1 MKTNIQEI
9 IQSLQNWAP
18 PALQEA
24 YDNSGLQIGNPNQAC
39 TGILV
44 CLDFTEEVLK
54 EALEKNCN
62 LIISHHP
69 LIFKGIK
76 SISGK
81 NLIERCIIKAIKEN
95 LVLYTSHTNLDSVI
109 HGVSKEIADRLQLS
123 NQKILSSRAESLVKL
138 YTYVPLENKDELAQ
152 ALFDAGAGNIGEYS
166 ECSFQTKGKGTF
178 KPSENANP
186 TIGETGGPREEV
198 EEVKLEVIIPF
209 FLIDQVVHALK
220 EAHPYEEVAY
230 ELIALKNNQN
240 DFGFGVLGELE
251 QEMELKD
258 FLERVKKNFNL
269 KVIKHTNSKKIS
281 KIKTV
286 ALCGGS
292 GAFLIGAAKAQKAD
306 IYITGDLKYHDYFLA
321 EDDIILADIGHFESE
336 QFTIQLICRYL
347 QKNFSKFAIHATS
360 INTNPINYYI

>member
-1 MKTNIQEI
+1 MEINIQEI
-9 IQSLQNWAP
+9 IQSLENWAA
-18 PALQEA
+18 PALQES
-24 YDNSGLQIGNPNQAC
+24 YDNSGLQIGDTQQNC
-39 TGILV
+39 KGILV
-44 CLDFTEEVLK
+44 CLDFTEEVLE
-54 EALEKNCN
+54 EAIEKNCN

-81 NLIERCIIKAIKEN
+81 NLIERCIIKAIKEDI
-95 LVLYTSHTNLDSVI
+95 VLYTIHTNLDSVI
-109 HGVSKEIADRLQLS
+109 HGVNKEIADRLQLK
-123 NQKILSSRAESLVKL
+123 NQQILSSRNESLVKL
-138 YTYVPLENKDELAQ
+138 YTYVPIANKEEVAQ
-152 ALFDAGAGNIGEYS
+152 ALFEAGAGNIGEYS
-166 ECSFQTKGKGTF
+166 ECSFQTKGIGTF

-186 TIGETGGPREEV
+186 TIGKASGPRENV

-209 FLIDQVVHALK
+209 YLVNKVFAALK
-220 EAHPYEEVAY
+220 KSHPYEEPAY
-230 ELIALKNNQN
+230 EIIALKNQQG
-240 DFGFGVLGELE
+240 DFGFGILGELE
-251 QEMELKD
+251 KEMELKD
-258 FLERVKKNFNL
+258 FLQMVKENFNL
-269 KVIKHTNSKKIS
+269 KVIKHTNSPKIS

-292 GAFLIGAAKAQKAD
+292 GAFLIGTAKAQKAD

-321 EDDIILADIGHFESE
+321 EEEIILADIGHFESE